1 MEVTDRLSIPNLIVS
16 GAILLIMLIGKTLII
31 LWIVRLQTEQRKIHE
46 DVRSLLDQLQG
57 LPPAIVGELQV
68 TWDLRQ
74 CGERLDLIEPRLELL
89 ERRMSALD
97 PNGYPGGT
105 DK

>member
-1 MEVTDRLSIPNLIVS
+1 MEVTDKLSIPNLIVS
-16 GAILLIMLIGKTLII
+16 GAILLIMLIGKTFII
-31 LWIVRLQTEQRKIHE
+31 LWIMRLQKEQRTIHE
-46 DVRSLLDQLQG
+46 DVRSLMEQLRI

-89 ERRMSALD
+89 ERRMTALD
-97 PNGYPGGT
+97 PNGYPGGA